1 MGHSATSDGNR
12 WNEARDAVNP
22 RPMDECDRDRIAT
35 VLAANNELEIG
46 LGFEAAN
53 NANLDDLTDAGFADR

>member
-1 MGHSATSDGNR
+1 
-12 WNEARDAVNP
+12 
-22 RPMDECDRDRIAT
+22 MDECDRDRIAT